1 MLAVLFNSD
10 ELRASYKISFSFTF
24 SAKYFEGYRS
34 RVDADVPL
42 YPLNFI
48 DLSATSKW
56 LVWFPQR
63 VRLFLTKLTKVVMNG
78 PLMVYQIYKL
88 VCLFKKIKPEI
99 LHINNGG
106 YPGSLSARA
115 AAIAGGIAGVPK
127 IVMVVN
133 NMAVSYKKNFLRLP
147 DYPVDRIIANSVD
160 LFITG
165 SGAAAKRLQSVL
177 MLPDYKIKSLHNCA
191 ANRRGDEPL
200 DHTLSRLGLSG
211 FDGVIFGVVALLIP
225 RKGHQVLFDA
235 ILNIKEIIRK
245 ESKGFKVL
253 IEGDGPLLEELRA
266 FVISHGL
273 REYVKFVGNE
283 RNIVNFMSIL
293 DVLVLPSIADEDFPN
308 IILEAMA
315 HGKPVIASAIA
326 GIPEQVVDGGTGLLV
341 QASNVQQLEN
351 AILRLNR
358 NEPLRLKM
366 GKAAALRSQDF
377 FSADLVVENYIRLY
391 NNLTKKD

>member
-1 MLAVLFNSD
+1 
-10 ELRASYKISFSFTF
+10 
-24 SAKYFEGYRS
+24 
-34 RVDADVPL
+34 
-42 YPLNFI
+42 
-48 DLSATSKW
+48 
-56 LVWFPQR
+56 
-63 VRLFLTKLTKVVMNG
+63 
-78 PLMVYQIYKL
+78 
-88 VCLFKKIKPEI
+88 
-99 LHINNGG
+99 
-106 YPGSLSARA
+106 LSARA

-191 ANRRGDEPL
+191 TNRRGDEPL

-266 FVISHGL
+266 FVNSHGL

-308 IILEAMA
+308 VILEAMA

-341 QASNVQQLEN
+341 QPSNVQQLEN

-358 NEPLRLKM
+358 NKPLRLKM

-391 NNLTKKD
+391 NNLTKD